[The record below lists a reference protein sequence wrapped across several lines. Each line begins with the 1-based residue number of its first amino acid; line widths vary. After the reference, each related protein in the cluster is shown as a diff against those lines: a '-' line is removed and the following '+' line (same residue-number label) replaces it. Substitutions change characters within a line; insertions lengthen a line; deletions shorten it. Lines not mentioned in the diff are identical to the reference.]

1 MLRTG
6 EVRFMK
12 LLLHKEPL
20 KYIELLNYL
29 HQTNRNPT
37 KY

>member
-12 LLLHKEPL
+12 ATVHKDLLSN
-20 KYIELLNYL
+20 IELLNYYN
-29 HQTNRNPT
+29 QT
-37 KY
+37 